1 MRSIC
6 LYFKVHQPIRLRK
19 FRFFDIGNESYYYD
33 DYNNEIILR
42 RVIENCYL
50 PANKLIL
57 DLINKYQGRFR
68 VSFSIS
74 GTAID
79 QFKIFAPEV
88 LESFKELA
96 ATGHVEFLAEPY
108 AHSLAAVKDQTEFR
122 KQIETHAAEIESLF
136 GKKPEVFSNTDQIYS
151 DKIGAFVAEMGYK
164 AILAEGSSHVMKWR
178 SPNYLYSNAINKELT
193 VMLKNDMLS
202 DDIAFRFSNK
212 HWVGWPLT
220 AQKYVSW
227 LNKIPKHEKIV
238 NLFIDYET
246 FGERQKA
253 ETGIFNFLET
263 LPLNVCR
270 KSDFQFQTLSEALN
284 HHECISILNM
294 PEPTSCAD
302 HERDLSAWL
311 GNELQK
317 DAFENLYEL
326 SEQIL
331 HCTDR
336 NLLKDWQYLQTS
348 DHFYYMS
355 TKHHSDGNIH
365 SILNPY
371 NSPYE
376 AFLNYSNILND
387 FTLRLNRKVK
397 VKTLKKNMLSKD
409 ESLPNPHKSSA
420 KKTHKTSN
428 SNIF

>member
-1 MRSIC
+1 
-6 LYFKVHQPIRLRK
+6 
-19 FRFFDIGNESYYYD
+19 
-33 DYNNEIILR
+33 
-42 RVIENCYL
+42 
-50 PANKLIL
+50 
-57 DLINKYQGRFR
+57 
-68 VSFSIS
+68 
-74 GTAID
+74 
-79 QFKIFAPEV
+79 
-88 LESFKELA
+88 
-96 ATGHVEFLAEPY
+96 
-108 AHSLAAVKDQTEFR
+108 VKNQTEFR

-151 DKIGAFVAEMGYK
+151 DQIGALVAEMGYK

-178 SPNYLYSNAINKELT
+178 SPNYLYSNAINNELA

-212 HWVGWPLT
+212 HWIGWPLT

-246 FGERQKA
+246 FGERQNA

-270 KSDFQFQTLSEALN
+270 KSDFQFQTFSEALN
-284 HHECISILNM
+284 HHECISTLNM

-355 TKHHSDGNIH
+355 TKHHSDGSIH
-365 SILNPY
+365 AHLNPY

-397 VKTLKKNMLSKD
+397 AKTQDMAMVNKD
-409 ESLPNPHKSSA
+409 ESLPNSQKSSA
-420 KKTHKTSN
+420 RKTHKTSS